1 MSVRI
6 LTTADLHIGRISS
19 NSEWIDERGATR
31 ETWHWLVDWVIENE
45 VDVVA
50 LAGDIVEH
58 DNRYFEAVSALE
70 SGLSKLDE
78 AGINVFVVAGNHDYD
93 VIPSILRDHGFDHV
107 HLLGEGGSW
116 DFKTVSLNGSD
127 IQFTG
132 WSFPGMHYHKDPL
145 QNFPPGEVDRNIA
158 TIGLIHGD
166 YNAGESQYAPLQF
179 SRLTEHGVNAW
190 VMGHIHKPGIFNDSN
205 PLIYYPG
212 SPHALSP
219 KEKETHGP
227 VLLTVQENRITG
239 NEQIIFS
246 PVRYEELQIDISD
259 KVSREE
265 IRTEIIHSCEAF
277 AETLVEGVEHL
288 KLLSIDVML
297 TGQFENVPELENW
310 LENWD
315 IQEFQSRKSGY
326 LTVIRKVF
334 HMCRVKVG
342 NLEALSR
349 EPSPAGL
356 LAQAILDLEDGK
368 SSEFI
373 ESLRHQAADSISGL
387 NVSGPYLVLRDSEE
401 INQIDP
407 NGNEVNELI
416 LKECHRL
423 LSELIVLKEEGL
435 Q

>member
-6 LTTADLHIGRISS
+6 LTTADLHIGRVSS
-19 NSEWIDERGATR
+19 NSELIDDRGTTR
-31 ETWHWLVDWVIENE
+31 ETWHRLVDWAIENE
-45 VDVVA
+45 VDAVA
-50 LAGDIVEH
+50 VAGDIVEH

-78 AGINVFVVAGNHDYD
+78 AEIKVFVVAGNHDYD
-93 VIPSILRDHGFDHV
+93 VIPSILRDHRFEHV

-116 DFKTVSLNGSD
+116 EFKTVNLNGSD

-132 WSFPGMHYHKDPL
+132 WSFPGMHHRTDPL
-145 QNFPPGEVDRNIA
+145 QDFPSGEVDSSAA

-179 SRLTEHGVNAW
+179 SSLTEHGVNAW
-190 VMGHIHKPGIFNDSN
+190 VMGHIHKPGVFNTSD

-227 VLLTVQENRITG
+227 VLLTVQDNRITG
-239 NEQIIFS
+239 HEQITFS

-259 KVSREE
+259 IVSQDE
-265 IRTEIIHSCEAF
+265 IRAEIIHSCETF
-277 AETLVEGVEHL
+277 AESLVEGVEHL

-310 LENWD
+310 LDNWD

-326 LTVIRKVF
+326 LTVIRKVA

-356 LAQAILDLEDGK
+356 LAQAIIDLEGGK
-368 SSEFI
+368 TSEFI
-373 ESLRHQAADSISGL
+373 ESLCNRAADSISGL
-387 NVSGPYLVLRDSEE
+387 NVSGPYLALRDSEE
-401 INQIDP
+401 MNQIDP
-407 NGNEVNELI
+407 NGDEVNELI

-423 LSELIVLKEEGL
+423 LSELIVLKEGGL